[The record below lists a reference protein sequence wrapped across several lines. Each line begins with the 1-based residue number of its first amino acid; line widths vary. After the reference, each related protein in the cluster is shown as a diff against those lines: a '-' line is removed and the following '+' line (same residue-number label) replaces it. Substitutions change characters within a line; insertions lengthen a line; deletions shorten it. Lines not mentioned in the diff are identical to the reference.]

1 MQPKE
6 RRTFLPGRL
15 AASILRVIAAVSIGA
30 AVVSAGCVAGYN
42 GGDASDAGFAARD
55 GAQGRCERDGGV
67 SAPVDRQRLLR
78 AEVRRRARRRRA
90 DVMRATASPR
100 RR

>member
-15 AASILRVIAAVSIGA
+15 AASIRHVIAAVSIGPA
-30 AVVSAGCVAGYN
+30 LVSAGCVAGYN

-55 GAQGRCERDGGV
+55 GAQARCERDGGV
-67 SAPVDRQRLLR
+67 WRPLIANGYCELK
-78 AEVRRRARRRRA
+78 
-90 DVMRATASPR
+90 
-100 RR
+100 